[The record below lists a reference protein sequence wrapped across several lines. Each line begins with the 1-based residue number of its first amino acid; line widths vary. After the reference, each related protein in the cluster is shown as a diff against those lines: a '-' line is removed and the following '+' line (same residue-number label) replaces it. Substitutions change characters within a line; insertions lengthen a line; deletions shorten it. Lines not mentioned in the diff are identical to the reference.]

1 MTFDPGFDIDVTVDP
16 MGFTYGSGVFGP
28 ELELRHLDAI
38 RPSLLDPSCDGP
50 DPVYAI
56 AMDVGTDD
64 ARADLIKRNLLY
76 GAVTYAAGSLGAE
89 PVRSQGHVHAV
100 SKSCGASTAELYEI
114 WSGRA
119 VILMQETDSDD
130 PSRCFAVEAGVG
142 ELVVVPP
149 GWAHATVSADR
160 TQPLTFGAWC
170 VRDYGFDYTGVRAHG
185 GLAWFPRLAPGTD
198 IDWQPNPA
206 YPVRRHLDTHPARD
220 YADLGLEAGVPVYTQ
235 YLNDPERMMWVPQP
249 ERHSWAGFVP

>member
-28 ELELRHLDAI
+28 KLELRHLDAI

-100 SKSCGASTAELYEI
+100 SKPCGASTAELYEI
-114 WSGRA
+114 WSGARRDLDAKSESSPRA
-119 VILMQETDSDD
+119 RSNSEGPT
-130 PSRCFAVEAGVG
+130 
-142 ELVVVPP
+142 
-149 GWAHATVSADR
+149 
-160 TQPLTFGAWC
+160 TQLP
-170 VRDYGFDYTGVRAHG
+170 
-185 GLAWFPRLAPGTD
+185 APD
-198 IDWQPNPA
+198 
-206 YPVRRHLDTHPARD
+206 
-220 YADLGLEAGVPVYTQ
+220 
-235 YLNDPERMMWVPQP
+235 
-249 ERHSWAGFVP
+249 